1 VRRLAAAAAFLGLL
15 LFLTGLPALAQEGE
29 PSPADSPNGWIFR
42 WLNFAIVLGA
52 IAYFGVKKGGPYFR
66 QNAENIAYKIA
77 EAARAREAAEKRQRE
92 IEAKMAGL
100 DQEIAH
106 MRAEAKRDA
115 DAEAQRLRAMA
126 REEAQRIE
134 QAAQAEIAAA
144 ERAGRL
150 ELKVLTAR
158 FALERA
164 EALLQQ
170 KLNAE
175 TDMALVR
182 TFVQELGGRVN

>member
-1 VRRLAAAAAFLGLL
+1 MRRLARAAAFLGLL
-15 LFLTGLPALAQEGE
+15 LLLTGIPALAQEGE
-29 PSPADSPNGWIFR
+29 PSPADSPTGFIFR

-52 IAYFGVKKGGPYFR
+52 IGYFTVKKGGPYFR

-77 EAARAREAAEKRQRE
+77 EAARAREAAEKRRRE
-92 IEAKMAGL
+92 IEAKMAEL
-100 DQEIAH
+100 EQEIAH

-144 ERAGRL
+144 ERAARL

-164 EALLQQ
+164 EALLKQ

-182 TFVQELGGRVN
+182 TFVQGLGGRVN